1 MKRILL
7 LLTIIMVSLSV
18 FSIRS
23 WAETA
28 YVTDRFKVTFRSGP
42 SLDNKVVRMLP
53 SGQELEV
60 LDTQGDWSHVRIVGE
75 EGDDTD
81 GWILSRFLIERLPW
95 EKQAAL
101 LQKQNQELTTKLATS
116 NEKQKAVS
124 TETQQLS
131 GDLKKTQTS
140 LQDLKKKY
148 DSLKKG
154 ASSYLAL
161 KDDYNGMKSA
171 LDSSQQKV
179 TVLTNE
185 NEKLRSSE
193 RRKWFITGALVLLCG
208 WLIGLLMGK
217 KQRRRSSIY
226 D

>member
-7 LLTIIMVSLSV
+7 LLIITMVLLGV
-18 FSIRS
+18 FSISS

-28 YVTDRFKVTFRSGP
+28 YITDKFKVTFRSGP

-75 EGDDTD
+75 EGDGSD

-95 EKQAAL
+95 EKKAAL
-101 LQKQNQELTTKLATS
+101 LEKQNQELSAKLAATD
-116 NEKQKAVS
+116 ETQKAAS
-124 TETQQLS
+124 TQAQQLS
-131 GDLKKTQTS
+131 GDLKKAQAS
-140 LQDLKKKY
+140 LQDLKKRY
-148 DSLKKG
+148 DNLKKG

-161 KDDYNGMKSA
+161 KEDYNGMKSA
-171 LDSSQQKV
+171 LDSTQKKV
-179 TVLTNE
+179 TDLSDE
-185 NEKLRSSE
+185 NAKLRSSE

-217 KQRRRSSIY
+217 KQRRRRSIY

>member
-7 LLTIIMVSLSV
+7 LLIITMVLLGV
-18 FSIRS
+18 FSISS
-23 WAETA
+23 WAEKA

-60 LDTQGDWSHVRIVGE
+60 LDTEGDWSHVHIVGE
-75 EGDDTD
+75 EGDDAD

-95 EKQAAL
+95 DKKAAL
-101 LQKQNQELTTKLATS
+101 LEKQNQELTTKLATS
-116 NEKQKAVS
+116 DEKKKGAL
-124 TETQQLS
+124 TENQQLS
-131 GDLKKTQTS
+131 GDLKKAQAS
-140 LQDLKKKY
+140 LQDLKKRY
-148 DSLKKG
+148 DNLKKG
-154 ASSYLAL
+154 ASSYLTL
-161 KDDYNGMKSA
+161 KEDYNGVKSA
-171 LDSSQQKV
+171 LESSQKKV
-179 TVLTNE
+179 TALSDE
-185 NEKLRSSE
+185 NAKLRSSE

-217 KQRRRSSIY
+217 KQRRRRSIY